1 MNDMQQYI
9 LRRLLLLP
17 PTLFFLG
24 TILFF
29 MVQGIPGDVASSL
42 LAGEENAVD
51 PITMQKFREDLGL
64 TDPIIVQY
72 GRWLAQ
78 TVTGDLGYSYY
89 FSKPVWETI
98 KPKIE
103 TTITLAVFGV
113 VIAILLALPVGVLS
127 ALYRGSLFDQIVR
140 TVSAAG
146 MAIPAFWLGIIIL
159 LILSRIVGWMPP
171 VIHSSIFDNPV
182 DAFYRYLFPSLILG
196 FRSAAVVSRMVR
208 SMMLEVL
215 SEDYVRTA
223 WAKGL
228 QPRSVIIGHALRNA
242 LLPVVTMLGM
252 LFATLIDGAVVLET
266 VFNLPGIGL
275 LMVDSVIARDA
286 SMILGLVLSIGI
298 FMMIWI
304 LLIDLSYK
312 VLDPRVEYD

>member
-1 MNDMQQYI
+1 MHQYI

-29 MVQGIPGDVASSL
+29 MVQAIPGDVASTL

-51 PITMQKFREDLGL
+51 PKTMQKFREELGL
-64 TDPIIVQY
+64 TDPMIVQY

-78 TVTGDLGYSYY
+78 TATGDLGYSYY
-89 FSKPVWETI
+89 FSKPVWDQI

-103 TTITLAVFGV
+103 TTLTLAIFGIIIAVVLSLPAGVF
-113 VIAILLALPVGVLS
+113 S

-140 TVSAAG
+140 TISAAG
-146 MAIPAFWLGIIIL
+146 MAVPAFWLGIIIL
-159 LILSRIVGWMPP
+159 LILSRRIGWMPP
-171 VIHSSIFDNPV
+171 VMHSSIFDNPV

-196 FRSAAVVSRMVR
+196 FRSAAVISRMVR

-228 QPRSVIIGHALRNA
+228 QPRAVIVRHALRNA
-242 LLPVVTMLGM
+242 LLPVVTMFGM
-252 LFATLIDGAVVLET
+252 LVATLIDGAVVLET

-286 SMILGLVLSIGI
+286 SMVLGLVLSIGI

>member
-1 MNDMQQYI
+1 MRQYI

-17 PTLFFLG
+17 PTLLLLG

-29 MVQGIPGDVASSL
+29 MVQSIPGDVASAL

-51 PITMQKFREDLGL
+51 PKTLEKFREDLGL
-64 TDPIIVQY
+64 TEPLIVQY
-72 GRWLAQ
+72 GKWLAQ
-78 TVTGDLGYSYY
+78 TATGDLGYSYY
-89 FSKPVWETI
+89 FSKPVWEVI

-103 TTITLAVFGV
+103 TTLTLAIFGV
-113 VIAILLALPVGVLS
+113 LIAIVLALPAGVFS
-127 ALYRGSLFDQIVR
+127 ALFRGSWFDQFVR
-140 TVSAAG
+140 TISAAG
-146 MAIPAFWLGIIIL
+146 MAVPAFWLGIIIL
-159 LILSRIVGWMPP
+159 LILSRIFGWMAP
-171 VIHSSIFDNPV
+171 VIHSSIFDNPLE
-182 DAFYRYLFPSLILG
+182 AFQRYLFPSLILG
-196 FRSAAVVSRMVR
+196 FRSAAVISRMVR

-252 LFATLIDGAVVLET
+252 LFASLIDGAVVLET

-275 LMVDSVIARDA
+275 LMVDSVIARDPG
-286 SMILGLVLSIGI
+286 MVLGLVLSIGI

>member
-1 MNDMQQYI
+1 MRQYI

-17 PTLFFLG
+17 PTLLLLG

-29 MVQGIPGDVASSL
+29 MVQSIPGDVASAL

-51 PITMQKFREDLGL
+51 PKTLEKFREDLGL
-64 TDPIIVQY
+64 TEPLIVQY
-72 GRWLAQ
+72 GKWLAQ
-78 TVTGDLGYSYY
+78 TATGDLGYSYY
-89 FSKPVWETI
+89 FSKPVWEVI
-98 KPKIE
+98 QPKIE
-103 TTITLAVFGV
+103 TTLTLAIFGV
-113 VIAILLALPVGVLS
+113 LIAIVLALPAGVFS
-127 ALYRGSLFDQIVR
+127 ALFRGSWFDQFVR
-140 TVSAAG
+140 TISAAG
-146 MAIPAFWLGIIIL
+146 MAVPAFWLGIIIL
-159 LILSRIVGWMPP
+159 LILSRIFGWMAP
-171 VIHSSIFDNPV
+171 VIHSSIFDNPIE
-182 DAFYRYLFPSLILG
+182 AFQRYLFPSLILG
-196 FRSAAVVSRMVR
+196 FRSAAVISRMVR

-252 LFATLIDGAVVLET
+252 LFASLIDGAVVLET

-275 LMVDSVIARDA
+275 LMVDSVIARDPG
-286 SMILGLVLSIGI
+286 MVLGLVLSIGI

>member
-1 MNDMQQYI
+1 MRQYI

-17 PTLFFLG
+17 PTLLLLG

-29 MVQGIPGDVASSL
+29 MVQSIPGDVASAL

-51 PITMQKFREDLGL
+51 PKTLEKFREDLGL
-64 TDPIIVQY
+64 TEPLIVQY
-72 GRWLAQ
+72 GKWLAQ
-78 TVTGDLGYSYY
+78 TATGDLGYSYY
-89 FSKPVWETI
+89 FSKPVWEVI

-103 TTITLAVFGV
+103 TTLTLAIFGV
-113 VIAILLALPVGVLS
+113 LIAIVLALPAGVFS
-127 ALYRGSLFDQIVR
+127 ALFRGSWFDQFVR
-140 TVSAAG
+140 TISAAG
-146 MAIPAFWLGIIIL
+146 MAVPAFWLGIIIL
-159 LILSRIVGWMPP
+159 LILSRIFGWMAP
-171 VIHSSIFDNPV
+171 VIHSSIFDNPIE
-182 DAFYRYLFPSLILG
+182 AFQRYLFPSLILG
-196 FRSAAVVSRMVR
+196 FRSAAVISRMVR

-252 LFATLIDGAVVLET
+252 LFASLIDGAVVLET

-275 LMVDSVIARDA
+275 LMVDSVIARDPGLV
-286 SMILGLVLSIGI
+286 LGLVLSIGI

>member
-1 MNDMQQYI
+1 MRQYI

-17 PTLFFLG
+17 PTLLLLG

-29 MVQGIPGDVASSL
+29 MVQSIPGDVASAL

-51 PITMQKFREDLGL
+51 PKTLEKFREDLGL
-64 TDPIIVQY
+64 TEPLIVQY
-72 GRWLAQ
+72 GKWLAQ
-78 TVTGDLGYSYY
+78 TATGDLGYSYY
-89 FSKPVWETI
+89 FSKPVWEVI

-103 TTITLAVFGV
+103 TTLTLAIFGV
-113 VIAILLALPVGVLS
+113 LIAIVLALPAGVFS
-127 ALYRGSLFDQIVR
+127 ALFRGSWFDQFVR
-140 TVSAAG
+140 TISAAG
-146 MAIPAFWLGIIIL
+146 MAVPAFWLGIIIL
-159 LILSRIVGWMPP
+159 LILSRIFGWMAP
-171 VIHSSIFDNPV
+171 VIHSSIFDNPIE
-182 DAFYRYLFPSLILG
+182 AFQRYLFPSLILG
-196 FRSAAVVSRMVR
+196 FRSAAVISRMVR

-252 LFATLIDGAVVLET
+252 LFASLIDGAVVLET

-275 LMVDSVIARDA
+275 LMVDSVIARDPG
-286 SMILGLVLSIGI
+286 MVLGLVLSIGI

-312 VLDPRVEYD
+312 VLDTRVEYD

>member
-1 MNDMQQYI
+1 M
-9 LRRLLLLP
+9 
-17 PTLFFLG
+17 
-24 TILFF
+24 
-29 MVQGIPGDVASSL
+29 
-42 LAGEENAVD
+42 
-51 PITMQKFREDLGL
+51 
-64 TDPIIVQY
+64 
-72 GRWLAQ
+72 
-78 TVTGDLGYSYY
+78 
-89 FSKPVWETI
+89 
-98 KPKIE
+98 
-103 TTITLAVFGV
+103 
-113 VIAILLALPVGVLS
+113 LALPAGIFS
-127 ALYRGSLFDQIVR
+127 ALFRGSWFDQTIR
-140 TVSAAG
+140 TISAAG
-146 MAIPAFWLGIIIL
+146 MAVPAFWLGIIIL

-171 VIHSSIFDNPV
+171 IIHSSVFDNPI
-182 DAFYRYLFPSLILG
+182 DAFQRYLFPALILG
-196 FRSAAVVSRMVR
+196 FRSAAVISRMVR

-275 LMVDSVIARDA
+275 LMVDSVIARDPG
-286 SMILGLVLSIGI
+286 MVLGLVLSIGI
-298 FMMIWI
+298 FMLIWI

>member
-1 MNDMQQYI
+1 MRQYI

-17 PTLFFLG
+17 PTLLLLG

-29 MVQGIPGDVASSL
+29 MVQSIPGDVASAL

-51 PITMQKFREDLGL
+51 PKTLEKFREDLGL
-64 TDPIIVQY
+64 TEPLIVQY
-72 GRWLAQ
+72 GKWLAQ
-78 TVTGDLGYSYY
+78 TATGDLGYSYY
-89 FSKPVWETI
+89 FSKPVWEVI

-103 TTITLAVFGV
+103 TTLTLAIFGV
-113 VIAILLALPVGVLS
+113 LIAIVLALPAGVFS
-127 ALYRGSLFDQIVR
+127 ALFRGSWFDQFVR
-140 TVSAAG
+140 TISAAG
-146 MAIPAFWLGIIIL
+146 MAVPAFWLGIIIL
-159 LILSRIVGWMPP
+159 LILSRIFGWMAP
-171 VIHSSIFDNPV
+171 VIHSSIFDNPIE
-182 DAFYRYLFPSLILG
+182 AFQRYLFPSLILG
-196 FRSAAVVSRMVR
+196 FRSAAVISRMVR
-208 SMMLEVL
+208 SMMLVVL

-252 LFATLIDGAVVLET
+252 LFASLIDGAVVLET

-275 LMVDSVIARDA
+275 LMVDSVIARDPG
-286 SMILGLVLSIGI
+286 MVLGLVLSIGI

>member
-1 MNDMQQYI
+1 
-9 LRRLLLLP
+9 
-17 PTLFFLG
+17 
-24 TILFF
+24 

-113 VIAILLALPVGVLS
+113 LIAILLALPVGVLS

>member
-1 MNDMQQYI
+1 
-9 LRRLLLLP
+9 
-17 PTLFFLG
+17 
-24 TILFF
+24 

-72 GRWLAQ
+72 GRWLTQ

-113 VIAILLALPVGVLS
+113 LIAILLALPVGVLS

>member
-1 MNDMQQYI
+1 MRQYI

-17 PTLFFLG
+17 PTLLLLG

-29 MVQGIPGDVASSL
+29 MVQSIPGDVASAL

-51 PITMQKFREDLGL
+51 PKTLEKFREDLGL
-64 TDPIIVQY
+64 TEPLIVQY
-72 GRWLAQ
+72 GKWLAQ
-78 TVTGDLGYSYY
+78 TATGDLGYSYY
-89 FSKPVWETI
+89 FSKPVWEVI
-98 KPKIE
+98 KPKID
-103 TTITLAVFGV
+103 TSRSLAIFGV
-113 VIAILLALPVGVLS
+113 LIAIVLALPAGVFS
-127 ALYRGSLFDQIVR
+127 ALFRGSWFDQFVR
-140 TVSAAG
+140 TISAAG
-146 MAIPAFWLGIIIL
+146 MAVPAFWLGIIIL
-159 LILSRIVGWMPP
+159 LILSRIFGWMAP
-171 VIHSSIFDNPV
+171 VIHSSIFDNPIE
-182 DAFYRYLFPSLILG
+182 AFQRYLFPSLILG
-196 FRSAAVVSRMVR
+196 FRSAAVISRMVR

-252 LFATLIDGAVVLET
+252 LFASLIDGAVVLET

-275 LMVDSVIARDA
+275 LMVDSVIARDPG
-286 SMILGLVLSIGI
+286 MVLGLVLSIGI

>member
-1 MNDMQQYI
+1 MRQYI

-17 PTLFFLG
+17 PTLLLLG

-29 MVQGIPGDVASSL
+29 MVQSIPGDVASAL

-51 PITMQKFREDLGL
+51 PKTLEKFREDLGL
-64 TDPIIVQY
+64 TEPLIVEY
-72 GRWLAQ
+72 GKWLAQ
-78 TVTGDLGYSYY
+78 TATGDVGYSYY
-89 FSKPVWETI
+89 FSKPVWEVI

-103 TTITLAVFGV
+103 TTLTLAIFGV
-113 VIAILLALPVGVLS
+113 LIAIVLALPAGVFS
-127 ALYRGSLFDQIVR
+127 ALFRGSWFDQFVR
-140 TVSAAG
+140 TISAAG
-146 MAIPAFWLGIIIL
+146 MAVPAFWLGIIIL
-159 LILSRIVGWMPP
+159 LILSRIFGWMAP
-171 VIHSSIFDNPV
+171 VIHSSIFDNPIE
-182 DAFYRYLFPSLILG
+182 AFQRYLFPSLILG
-196 FRSAAVVSRMVR
+196 FRSAAVISRMVR

-252 LFATLIDGAVVLET
+252 LFASLIDGAVVLET

-275 LMVDSVIARDA
+275 LMVDSVIARDPG
-286 SMILGLVLSIGI
+286 MVLGLVLSIGI

>member
-1 MNDMQQYI
+1 MRQYI

-17 PTLFFLG
+17 PTLLLLG

-29 MVQGIPGDVASSL
+29 MVQSIPGDVASAL

-51 PITMQKFREDLGL
+51 PKTLEKFREDLGL
-64 TDPIIVQY
+64 TEPLIVQY
-72 GRWLAQ
+72 GKWLAQ
-78 TVTGDLGYSYY
+78 TATGDLGYSYY
-89 FSKPVWETI
+89 FSKPVWEVI

-103 TTITLAVFGV
+103 TTLTLAIFGV
-113 VIAILLALPVGVLS
+113 LIAIVLALPAGVFS
-127 ALYRGSLFDQIVR
+127 ALFRGSWFDQFVR
-140 TVSAAG
+140 TISAAG
-146 MAIPAFWLGIIIL
+146 MAVPAFWLGIIIL
-159 LILSRIVGWMPP
+159 LILSRIFGWMAP
-171 VIHSSIFDNPV
+171 VIHSSIFDNPIE
-182 DAFYRYLFPSLILG
+182 AFQRYLFPSLILG
-196 FRSAAVVSRMVR
+196 FRSAAVISRMVR
-208 SMMLEVL
+208 SMMLEVH

-252 LFATLIDGAVVLET
+252 LFASLIDGAVVLET

-275 LMVDSVIARDA
+275 LMVDSVIARDPG
-286 SMILGLVLSIGI
+286 MVLGLVLSIGI

>member
-1 MNDMQQYI
+1 MRQYI

-17 PTLFFLG
+17 PTLLLLG

-29 MVQGIPGDVASSL
+29 MVQSIPGDVASAL

-51 PITMQKFREDLGL
+51 PKTLEKFREDLGL
-64 TDPIIVQY
+64 TEPLIVQY
-72 GRWLAQ
+72 GKWLAQ
-78 TVTGDLGYSYY
+78 TATGDLGYSYY
-89 FSKPVWETI
+89 FSKPVWEVI

-103 TTITLAVFGV
+103 TTLTLAIFGV
-113 VIAILLALPVGVLS
+113 LIAIVLALPAGVFS
-127 ALYRGSLFDQIVR
+127 ALFRGSWFDQFVR
-140 TVSAAG
+140 TISAAG
-146 MAIPAFWLGIIIL
+146 MAVPAFWLGIIIL
-159 LILSRIVGWMPP
+159 LILSRIFGWMAP
-171 VIHSSIFDNPV
+171 VIHSSIFDNPIE
-182 DAFYRYLFPSLILG
+182 AFQRYLFPSLILG
-196 FRSAAVVSRMVR
+196 FRSAAVISRMVR

-252 LFATLIDGAVVLET
+252 LFASLIDGAVVLET

-275 LMVDSVIARDA
+275 LMVDSVIARDPG
-286 SMILGLVLSIGI
+286 MVLGLVLSIGI

>member
-1 MNDMQQYI
+1 
-9 LRRLLLLP
+9 
-17 PTLFFLG
+17 
-24 TILFF
+24 
-29 MVQGIPGDVASSL
+29 MVQSIPGDVASAL

-51 PITMQKFREDLGL
+51 PKTLQKFREDLGL
-64 TDPIIVQY
+64 TEPLIVQY
-72 GRWLAQ
+72 GKWLAQ
-78 TVTGDLGYSYY
+78 TATGDLGYSYY
-89 FSKPVWETI
+89 FSKPVWEVI

-103 TTITLAVFGV
+103 TTLTLAIFGV
-113 VIAILLALPVGVLS
+113 LIAIVLALPAGVFS
-127 ALYRGSLFDQIVR
+127 ALFRGSWFDQFVR
-140 TVSAAG
+140 TISAAG
-146 MAIPAFWLGIIIL
+146 MAVPAFWLGIIIL
-159 LILSRIVGWMPP
+159 LILSRIFGWMAP
-171 VIHSSIFDNPV
+171 VIHSSIFDNPIE
-182 DAFYRYLFPSLILG
+182 AFQRYLFPSLILG
-196 FRSAAVVSRMVR
+196 FRSAAVISRMVR

-252 LFATLIDGAVVLET
+252 LFASLIDGAVVLET

-275 LMVDSVIARDA
+275 LMVDSVIARDPG
-286 SMILGLVLSIGI
+286 MVLGLVLSIGI

>member
-1 MNDMQQYI
+1 MRQYI

-17 PTLFFLG
+17 PTLILLG

-29 MVQGIPGDVASSL
+29 MVQSIPGDVASAL

-51 PITMQKFREDLGL
+51 PKTLEKFREDLGL
-64 TDPIIVQY
+64 NEPLIVQY
-72 GRWLAQ
+72 GKWLVQ
-78 TVTGDLGYSYY
+78 TATGDLGYSYY
-89 FSKPVWETI
+89 FSKPVWEVI

-103 TTITLAVFGV
+103 TTVTLAIFGV
-113 VIAILLALPVGVLS
+113 VIAIVLALPAGIFS
-127 ALYRGSLFDQIVR
+127 ALFRGSWFDQSVR
-140 TVSAAG
+140 TISAAG
-146 MAIPAFWLGIIIL
+146 MAVPAFWLGIIIL
-159 LILSRIVGWMPP
+159 LVLSRIVGWMPP
-171 VIHSSIFDNPV
+171 VIHSSIFDNPL
-182 DAFYRYLFPSLILG
+182 DAFQRYLFPSLILG
-196 FRSAAVVSRMVR
+196 FRSAAVISRMVR

-228 QPRSVIIGHALRNA
+228 QPRSVILGHALRNA

-275 LMVDSVIARDA
+275 LMVDSVIARDPG
-286 SMILGLVLSIGI
+286 MVLGLVLSIGI

>member
-1 MNDMQQYI
+1 MRQYI

-17 PTLFFLG
+17 PTLLLLG

-29 MVQGIPGDVASSL
+29 MVQSIPGDVASAL

-51 PITMQKFREDLGL
+51 PKTLQKFREDLGL
-64 TDPIIVQY
+64 TEPLIVQY
-72 GRWLAQ
+72 GKWLAQ
-78 TVTGDLGYSYY
+78 TATGDLGYSYY
-89 FSKPVWETI
+89 FSKPVWDVI

-103 TTITLAVFGV
+103 TTVTLAIFGV
-113 VIAILLALPVGVLS
+113 IIAIVLALPAGIFS
-127 ALYRGSLFDQIVR
+127 ALFRGSWFDQTIR
-140 TVSAAG
+140 TISAAG
-146 MAIPAFWLGIIIL
+146 MAVPAFWLGIIIL
-159 LILSRIVGWMPP
+159 LILSRIFGWMAP
-171 VIHSSIFDNPV
+171 VIHSSIFDNPIE
-182 DAFYRYLFPSLILG
+182 AFQRYLFPSLILG
-196 FRSAAVVSRMVR
+196 FRSAAVISRMVR

-252 LFATLIDGAVVLET
+252 LFASLIDGAVVLET

-275 LMVDSVIARDA
+275 LMVDSVIARDPG
-286 SMILGLVLSIGI
+286 MVLGLVLSIGI

>member
-1 MNDMQQYI
+1 MRQYI

-17 PTLFFLG
+17 PTLLLLG

-29 MVQGIPGDVASSL
+29 MVQSIPGDVASAL

-51 PITMQKFREDLGL
+51 PKTLQKFREDLGL
-64 TDPIIVQY
+64 TEPLIVQY
-72 GRWLAQ
+72 GKWLAQ
-78 TVTGDLGYSYY
+78 TATGDLGYSYY
-89 FSKPVWETI
+89 FSKPVWEVI

-103 TTITLAVFGV
+103 TTLTLAIFGV
-113 VIAILLALPVGVLS
+113 LIAIVLALPAGVFS
-127 ALYRGSLFDQIVR
+127 ALFRGSWFDQFVR
-140 TVSAAG
+140 TISAAG
-146 MAIPAFWLGIIIL
+146 MAVPAFWLGIIIL
-159 LILSRIVGWMPP
+159 LILSRIFGWMAP
-171 VIHSSIFDNPV
+171 VIHSSIFDNPIE
-182 DAFYRYLFPSLILG
+182 AFQRYLFPSLILG
-196 FRSAAVVSRMVR
+196 FRSAAVISRMVR

-252 LFATLIDGAVVLET
+252 LFASLIDGAVVLET

-275 LMVDSVIARDA
+275 LMVDSVIARDPG
-286 SMILGLVLSIGI
+286 MVLGLVLSIGI

>member
-1 MNDMQQYI
+1 
-9 LRRLLLLP
+9 
-17 PTLFFLG
+17 
-24 TILFF
+24 

-64 TDPIIVQY
+64 TDPLIVQY
-72 GRWLAQ
+72 GRWLTK

-89 FSKPVWETI
+89 FSKPVWEVI

-113 VIAILLALPVGVLS
+113 LIAILLALPVGVLS

-146 MAIPAFWLGIIIL
+146 MAIPAFWLGILIL

>member
-1 MNDMQQYI
+1 MRQYI

-17 PTLFFLG
+17 PTLILLG

-29 MVQGIPGDVASSL
+29 MVQSIPGDVASAL

-51 PITMQKFREDLGL
+51 PKTLEKFREDLGL
-64 TDPIIVQY
+64 NEPLIVQY
-72 GRWLAQ
+72 GKWLVQ
-78 TVTGDLGYSYY
+78 TATGDLGYSYY
-89 FSKPVWETI
+89 FSKPVWEVI

-103 TTITLAVFGV
+103 TTVTLAIFGV
-113 VIAILLALPVGVLS
+113 VIAIVLALPAGIFS
-127 ALYRGSLFDQIVR
+127 ALFRGSWFDQSVR
-140 TVSAAG
+140 TISAAG
-146 MAIPAFWLGIIIL
+146 MAVPAFWLGIIIL
-159 LILSRIVGWMPP
+159 LVLSRIVGWMPP
-171 VIHSSIFDNPV
+171 VIHSSIFDNPI
-182 DAFYRYLFPSLILG
+182 DAFQRYLFPSLILG
-196 FRSAAVVSRMVR
+196 FRSAAVISRMVR

-228 QPRSVIIGHALRNA
+228 QPRSVILGHALRNA

-275 LMVDSVIARDA
+275 LMVDSVIARDPG
-286 SMILGLVLSIGI
+286 MVLGLVLSIGI

>member
-1 MNDMQQYI
+1 
-9 LRRLLLLP
+9 
-17 PTLFFLG
+17 
-24 TILFF
+24 
-29 MVQGIPGDVASSL
+29 MVQAIPGDVASTL

-51 PITMQKFREDLGL
+51 PKTMQKFREELGL
-64 TDPIIVQY
+64 TDPMIVQY

-78 TVTGDLGYSYY
+78 TATGDLGYSYY
-89 FSKPVWETI
+89 FSKPVWDQI

-103 TTITLAVFGV
+103 TTLTLAIFGIIIAV
-113 VIAILLALPVGVLS
+113 VLSLPVGVLS

-140 TVSAAG
+140 TISAAG
-146 MAIPAFWLGIIIL
+146 MAVPAFWLGIIIL
-159 LILSRIVGWMPP
+159 LILSRIIGWMPP

-196 FRSAAVVSRMVR
+196 FRSAAVISRMVR

-228 QPRSVIIGHALRNA
+228 QPRAVIVRHALRNA
-242 LLPVVTMLGM
+242 LLPVVTMFGM
-252 LFATLIDGAVVLET
+252 LVATLIDGAVVLET

-286 SMILGLVLSIGI
+286 SMVLGLVLSIGI

>member
-1 MNDMQQYI
+1 MRQYI

-17 PTLFFLG
+17 PTLLLLG

-29 MVQGIPGDVASSL
+29 MVQSIPGDVASAL

-51 PITMQKFREDLGL
+51 PKTLEKFREDLGL
-64 TDPIIVQY
+64 TEPLIVQY
-72 GRWLAQ
+72 GNWLAQ
-78 TVTGDLGYSYY
+78 TATGDLGYSYY
-89 FSKPVWETI
+89 FSKPVWEVI

-103 TTITLAVFGV
+103 TTLTLAIFGV
-113 VIAILLALPVGVLS
+113 LIAIVLALPAGVFS
-127 ALYRGSLFDQIVR
+127 ALFRGSWFDQFVR
-140 TVSAAG
+140 TISAAG
-146 MAIPAFWLGIIIL
+146 MAVPAFWLGIIIL
-159 LILSRIVGWMPP
+159 LILSRIFGWMAP
-171 VIHSSIFDNPV
+171 VIHSSIFDNPIE
-182 DAFYRYLFPSLILG
+182 AFQRYLFPSLILG
-196 FRSAAVVSRMVR
+196 FRSAAVISRMVR

-252 LFATLIDGAVVLET
+252 LFASLIDGAVVLET

-275 LMVDSVIARDA
+275 LMVDSVIARDPG
-286 SMILGLVLSIGI
+286 MVLGLVLSIGI

>member
-1 MNDMQQYI
+1 MRQYI

-17 PTLFFLG
+17 PTLLLLG

-29 MVQGIPGDVASSL
+29 MVQSIPGDVASAL

-51 PITMQKFREDLGL
+51 PKTLEKFREDLGL
-64 TDPIIVQY
+64 TEPLIVQY
-72 GRWLAQ
+72 GKWLAQ
-78 TVTGDLGYSYY
+78 TATGDLGYSYY
-89 FSKPVWETI
+89 FSKPVWEVI

-103 TTITLAVFGV
+103 TTLTLAIFGV
-113 VIAILLALPVGVLS
+113 LIAIVLALPAGVFS
-127 ALYRGSLFDQIVR
+127 ALFRGSWFDQFVR
-140 TVSAAG
+140 TISAAG
-146 MAIPAFWLGIIIL
+146 MAVPAFWLGIIIL
-159 LILSRIVGWMPP
+159 LILSRIFGWMAP
-171 VIHSSIFDNPV
+171 VIHSSIFDNPIE
-182 DAFYRYLFPSLILG
+182 AFQRYLFASLILG
-196 FRSAAVVSRMVR
+196 FRSAAVISRMVR

-215 SEDYVRTA
+215 SDDYVRTA

-252 LFATLIDGAVVLET
+252 LFASLIDGAVVLET

-275 LMVDSVIARDA
+275 LMVDSVIARDPG
-286 SMILGLVLSIGI
+286 MVLGLVLSIGI

>member
-1 MNDMQQYI
+1 MRQYI

-17 PTLFFLG
+17 PTLLLLG

-29 MVQGIPGDVASSL
+29 MVQSIPGDVASAL

-51 PITMQKFREDLGL
+51 PKTLEKFREDLGL
-64 TDPIIVQY
+64 TEPLIVQY
-72 GRWLAQ
+72 GKWLAQ
-78 TVTGDLGYSYY
+78 TATGDLGYSYY
-89 FSKPVWETI
+89 FSKPVWEVI

-103 TTITLAVFGV
+103 TTLTLAIFGV
-113 VIAILLALPVGVLS
+113 LIAIVLALPAGVFS
-127 ALYRGSLFDQIVR
+127 ALFRGSWFDQFVR
-140 TVSAAG
+140 TISAAG
-146 MAIPAFWLGIIIL
+146 MAVPAFWLGIIIL
-159 LILSRIVGWMPP
+159 LILSRIFGWMAP
-171 VIHSSIFDNPV
+171 VIHSSIFDNPIE
-182 DAFYRYLFPSLILG
+182 AFQRYLFPSLILG
-196 FRSAAVVSRMVR
+196 FRSAAVISRMVR

-252 LFATLIDGAVVLET
+252 LFASLIDGAVVLET

-275 LMVDSVIARDA
+275 LMVDSVIARDPG
-286 SMILGLVLSIGI
+286 MVLGLVLSIGV

>member
-1 MNDMQQYI
+1 MRQYI

-17 PTLFFLG
+17 PTLLLLG

-29 MVQGIPGDVASSL
+29 MVQSIPGDVASAL

-51 PITMQKFREDLGL
+51 PKTLQKFREDLGL
-64 TDPIIVQY
+64 TEPLIVQY
-72 GRWLAQ
+72 GKWLAQ
-78 TVTGDLGYSYY
+78 TATGDLGYSYY
-89 FSKPVWETI
+89 FSKPVWEVI

-103 TTITLAVFGV
+103 TTLTLAIFGV
-113 VIAILLALPVGVLS
+113 LIAIVLALPAGIFS
-127 ALYRGSLFDQIVR
+127 ALFRGSWFDQSIR
-140 TVSAAG
+140 TISAAG
-146 MAIPAFWLGIIIL
+146 MAVPAFWLGIIIL
-159 LILSRIVGWMPP
+159 LILSRIFGWMAP
-171 VIHSSIFDNPV
+171 VIHSSIFDNPIE
-182 DAFYRYLFPSLILG
+182 AFQRYLFPSLILG
-196 FRSAAVVSRMVR
+196 FRSAAVISRMVR

-252 LFATLIDGAVVLET
+252 LFASLIDGAVVLET

-275 LMVDSVIARDA
+275 LMVDSVIARDPG
-286 SMILGLVLSIGI
+286 MVLGLVLSIGI

>member
-1 MNDMQQYI
+1 MHQYI

-29 MVQGIPGDVASSL
+29 MVQAIPGDVASTL

-51 PITMQKFREDLGL
+51 PKTMQKFREELGL
-64 TDPIIVQY
+64 TDPMIVQY

-78 TVTGDLGYSYY
+78 TATGDLGYSYY
-89 FSKPVWETI
+89 FSKPVWDQI

-103 TTITLAVFGV
+103 TTLTLAIFGIIIAVVLSLPAGVF
-113 VIAILLALPVGVLS
+113 S

-140 TVSAAG
+140 TISAAG
-146 MAIPAFWLGIIIL
+146 MAVPAFWLGIIIL
-159 LILSRIVGWMPP
+159 LILSRRIGWMPP
-171 VIHSSIFDNPV
+171 VMHSSIFDNPV

-196 FRSAAVVSRMVR
+196 FRSAAVISRMIR

-228 QPRSVIIGHALRNA
+228 QPRAVIVGHALRNA
-242 LLPVVTMLGM
+242 LLPVVTMFGM
-252 LFATLIDGAVVLET
+252 LVATLIDGAVVLET

-286 SMILGLVLSIGI
+286 SMVLGLVLFIGM
-298 FMMIWI
+298 FMMFWI

>member
-1 MNDMQQYI
+1 MHQYI

-29 MVQGIPGDVASSL
+29 MVQAIPGDVASTL

-51 PITMQKFREDLGL
+51 PKTMQKFREELGL
-64 TDPIIVQY
+64 TDPMIVQY

-78 TVTGDLGYSYY
+78 TATGDLGYSYY
-89 FSKPVWETI
+89 FSKPVWDQI

-103 TTITLAVFGV
+103 TTLTLAIFGIIIAV
-113 VIAILLALPVGVLS
+113 VLSLPVGVLS

-140 TVSAAG
+140 TISAAG
-146 MAIPAFWLGIIIL
+146 MAVPAFWLGIIIL
-159 LILSRIVGWMPP
+159 LILSRRIGWMPP
-171 VIHSSIFDNPV
+171 VMHSSIFDNPV

-196 FRSAAVVSRMVR
+196 FRSAAVISRMVR

-228 QPRSVIIGHALRNA
+228 QPRAVIVRHALRNA
-242 LLPVVTMLGM
+242 LLPVVTMFGM
-252 LFATLIDGAVVLET
+252 LVATLIDGAVVLET

-286 SMILGLVLSIGI
+286 SMVLGLVLSIGI

>member
-1 MNDMQQYI
+1 MRQYI

-17 PTLFFLG
+17 PTLLLLG

-29 MVQGIPGDVASSL
+29 MVQSIPGDVASAL

-51 PITMQKFREDLGL
+51 PKTLEKFREDLGL
-64 TDPIIVQY
+64 TEPLIVQY
-72 GRWLAQ
+72 GKWLAQ
-78 TVTGDLGYSYY
+78 TATGDLGYSYY
-89 FSKPVWETI
+89 FSKPVWEVI

-103 TTITLAVFGV
+103 TTLTLAIFGV
-113 VIAILLALPVGVLS
+113 LIAIVLALPAGVFS
-127 ALYRGSLFDQIVR
+127 ALFRGSWFDQFVR
-140 TVSAAG
+140 TISAAG
-146 MAIPAFWLGIIIL
+146 MAVPAFWLGIIIL
-159 LILSRIVGWMPP
+159 LILSRIFGWMAP
-171 VIHSSIFDNPV
+171 VIHSSIFDNPIE
-182 DAFYRYLFPSLILG
+182 AFQRYLFPSLILG
-196 FRSAAVVSRMVR
+196 FRSAAVISRMVR

-252 LFATLIDGAVVLET
+252 LFASLIDGAVVLET

-275 LMVDSVIARDA
+275 
-286 SMILGLVLSIGI
+286 
-298 FMMIWI
+298 
-304 LLIDLSYK
+304 
-312 VLDPRVEYD
+312 

>member
-1 MNDMQQYI
+1 MHRYI

-29 MVQGIPGDVASSL
+29 MVQAIPGDVASSL

-51 PITMQKFREDLGL
+51 PKTMQKFREDLGL
-64 TDPIIVQY
+64 TAPMIVQY
-72 GRWLAQ
+72 GRWLSQ
-78 TVTGDLGYSYY
+78 TATGDLGYSYY
-89 FSKPVWETI
+89 FSKPVWEAI

-103 TTITLAVFGV
+103 TTVTLAIFGV
-113 VIAILLALPVGVLS
+113 LIAVFLALPAGVLS
-127 ALYRGSLFDQIVR
+127 ALYRGSLFDQVVR
-140 TVSAAG
+140 TASAAG

-159 LILSRIVGWMPP
+159 LVLSRIVGWMPP

-182 DAFYRYLFPSLILG
+182 DAFQRYLFPSLILG
-196 FRSAAVVSRMVR
+196 FRSAAVISRMVR

-252 LFATLIDGAVVLET
+252 LLATLIDGAVVLET

-286 SMILGLVLSIGI
+286 GMVLGLVLSIGI

>member
-1 MNDMQQYI
+1 MRQYI

-17 PTLFFLG
+17 PTLLLLG

-29 MVQGIPGDVASSL
+29 MVQSIPGDVASAL

-51 PITMQKFREDLGL
+51 PKTLEKFREDLGL
-64 TDPIIVQY
+64 TEPLIVQY
-72 GRWLAQ
+72 GKWLAQ
-78 TVTGDLGYSYY
+78 TATGDLGYSYY
-89 FSKPVWETI
+89 FSKPVWEVI

-103 TTITLAVFGV
+103 TTLTLAIFGV
-113 VIAILLALPVGVLS
+113 LIAIVLALPAGVFS
-127 ALYRGSLFDQIVR
+127 ALFRGSWFDQFVR
-140 TVSAAG
+140 TISAAG
-146 MAIPAFWLGIIIL
+146 MAVPAFWLGIIIL
-159 LILSRIVGWMPP
+159 LILSRIFGWMAP
-171 VIHSSIFDNPV
+171 VIHSSIFDNPIE
-182 DAFYRYLFPSLILG
+182 ALQRYLFPSLILG
-196 FRSAAVVSRMVR
+196 FRSAAVISRMVR

-252 LFATLIDGAVVLET
+252 LFASLIDGAVVLET

-275 LMVDSVIARDA
+275 LMVDSVIARDPG
-286 SMILGLVLSIGI
+286 MVLGLVLSIGI

>member
-1 MNDMQQYI
+1 MRQYI

-17 PTLFFLG
+17 PTLLLLG

-29 MVQGIPGDVASSL
+29 MVQSIPGDVASAL

-51 PITMQKFREDLGL
+51 PKTLQKFREDLGL
-64 TDPIIVQY
+64 TEPLIVQY
-72 GRWLAQ
+72 GKWLAQ
-78 TVTGDLGYSYY
+78 TATGDLGYSYY
-89 FSKPVWETI
+89 FSKPVWEVI

-103 TTITLAVFGV
+103 TTLTLAIFGV
-113 VIAILLALPVGVLS
+113 LIAIVLALPAGIFS
-127 ALYRGSLFDQIVR
+127 ALFRGSWFDQAIR
-140 TVSAAG
+140 TISAAG
-146 MAIPAFWLGIIIL
+146 MAVPAFWLGIIIL
-159 LILSRIVGWMPP
+159 LILSRIFGWMAP
-171 VIHSSIFDNPV
+171 VIHSSIFDNPIE
-182 DAFYRYLFPSLILG
+182 AFQRYLFPSLILG
-196 FRSAAVVSRMVR
+196 FRSAAVISRMVR

-252 LFATLIDGAVVLET
+252 LFASLIDGAVVLET

-275 LMVDSVIARDA
+275 LMVDSVIARDPG
-286 SMILGLVLSIGI
+286 MVLGLVLSIGI

>member
-1 MNDMQQYI
+1 MRQYI

-17 PTLFFLG
+17 PTLLLLG

-29 MVQGIPGDVASSL
+29 MVQSIPGDVASAL

-51 PITMQKFREDLGL
+51 PKTLQKFREDLGL
-64 TDPIIVQY
+64 TEPLIVQY
-72 GRWLAQ
+72 GKWLAQ
-78 TVTGDLGYSYY
+78 TATGDLGYSYY
-89 FSKPVWETI
+89 FSKPVWEVI

-103 TTITLAVFGV
+103 TTLTLAIFGV
-113 VIAILLALPVGVLS
+113 LIAIVLALPAGIFS
-127 ALYRGSLFDQIVR
+127 ALFRGSWFDQTIR
-140 TVSAAG
+140 TISAAG
-146 MAIPAFWLGIIIL
+146 MAVPAFWLGIIIL
-159 LILSRIVGWMPP
+159 LILSRIFGWMAP
-171 VIHSSIFDNPV
+171 VIHSSIFDNPIE
-182 DAFYRYLFPSLILG
+182 AFQRYLFPSLILG
-196 FRSAAVVSRMVR
+196 FRSAAVISRMVR

-252 LFATLIDGAVVLET
+252 LFASLIDGAVVLET

-275 LMVDSVIARDA
+275 LMVDSVIARDPG
-286 SMILGLVLSIGI
+286 MVLGLVLSIGI